1 MSNMKSFLLL
11 STVDMLCIPWT
22 YYRNK
27 ILSAIKITISF
38 ISIQFYAN
46 LDKVYFLKPDM
57 IWLFQSK
64 FTKVVFDASRLVFET
79 RKISWNIE

>member
-11 STVDMLCIPWT
+11 STVDMLCIPN
-22 YYRNK
+22 RK

-57 IWLFQSK
+57 I
-64 FTKVVFDASRLVFET
+64 
-79 RKISWNIE
+79 

>member
-11 STVDMLCIPWT
+11 STVDMLN
-22 YYRNK
+22 RK

-57 IWLFQSK
+57 I
-64 FTKVVFDASRLVFET
+64 
-79 RKISWNIE
+79 